1 MYKTVNALA
10 ATLLAAVTLS
20 ACVQTQ
26 SAQIQAISPG
36 LPGKSVVAGNLLQSG
51 KVSKI
56 QFGETSATPSGY
68 YAMCVGHPDL
78 CQVRGGR
85 LAASHDGSVI
95 LTGAAMDQ
103 LNSVNANVNATIRAA
118 YSDAWT
124 PEQPVGDCK
133 DYAMTKRQRLIS
145 SGWPSSA
152 LPVAVVR
159 IFGEEHLVLIARTNQ
174 GDLVLDNLNSSIVPW
189 SSASYSWVKIQS
201 TTDGLAWRAVSQSA
215 L

>member
-1 MYKTVNALA
+1 M
-10 ATLLAAVTLS
+10 S
-20 ACVQTQ
+20 
-26 SAQIQAISPG
+26 
-36 LPGKSVVAGNLLQSG
+36 
-51 KVSKI
+51 
-56 QFGETSATPSGY
+56 
-68 YAMCVGHPDL
+68 
-78 CQVRGGR
+78 R
-85 LAASHDGSVI
+85 DGSVI

-103 LNSVNANVNATIRAA
+103 LNSVNANVNGTIRAA

-133 DYAMTKRQRLIS
+133 DYAMTKRQRLIR

-159 IFGEEHLVLIARTNQ
+159 VFGQEHLVLIARTNQ
-174 GDLVLDNLNSSIVPW
+174 GDFVLDNLTSSIVPW

>member
-10 ATLLAAVTLS
+10 AALLVALTLS
-20 ACVQTQ
+20 ACMQ
-26 SAQIQAISPG
+26 SGQIQAISPAF
-36 LPGKSVVAGNLLQSG
+36 PGKPVVADNAPLVG
-51 KVSKI
+51 KSKI
-56 QFGETSATPSGY
+56 QFGQSSATPSGY
-68 YAMCVGHPDL
+68 YAMCVSNPNL

-85 LAASHDGSVI
+85 MAMSRDGSVI

-103 LNSVNANVNATIRAA
+103 LNSVNANVNGTIRAA

-133 DYAMTKRQRLIS
+133 DYAMTKRQRLIR

-159 IFGEEHLVLIARTNQ
+159 VFGQEHLVLIARTNQ
-174 GDLVLDNLNSSIVPW
+174 GDFVLDNLTSSIVPW